1 MKSTIK
7 YISLLFLTLTFI
19 ISCDCD
25 CEDITVPSGTASS
38 DNYNASAA
46 PGAPTLASPT
56 NNKNCEAGTS
66 VDVSPSPDDKYPS
79 APSAA
84 NNGFFVPPPG
94 FYENLTAQIQLDFVP
109 KDV

>member
-25 CEDITVPSGTASS
+25 CEDITVASGTTS
-38 DNYNASAA
+38 DNYNASSA

-56 NNKNCEAGTS
+56 NSKNC
-66 VDVSPSPDDKYPS
+66 
-79 APSAA
+79 
-84 NNGFFVPPPG
+84 
-94 FYENLTAQIQLDFVP
+94 
-109 KDV
+109 